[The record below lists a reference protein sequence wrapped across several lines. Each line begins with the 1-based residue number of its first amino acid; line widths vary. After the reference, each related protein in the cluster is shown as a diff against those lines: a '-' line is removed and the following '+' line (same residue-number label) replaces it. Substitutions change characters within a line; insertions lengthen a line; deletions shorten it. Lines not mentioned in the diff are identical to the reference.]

1 MREAVFSSLEAVNAL
16 KDSRVLDLYA
26 GSGALGLESA
36 SRGAAEVVLVEHNA
50 RAERVLKRN
59 TEALREYFTGET
71 RPDVRV
77 VRSTVA
83 TFLSSLSGAWDVVFI
98 DPPYELSDEELGQV
112 LTAVARHI
120 SEDGIVVVER
130 SSRSPEPSWPAGLVR
145 SREKRYGET
154 TVWFAAADVLHTAL
168 D

>member
-112 LTAVARHI
+112 LTAVAGHV